1 MPEPTNKALYNK
13 VKAEAKRKFKVWPS
27 AYGSQWLVKTYKERG
42 GTYGGGS
49 KKSST
54 TGVTRWNKEKWKD
67 EKGNDCGSK
76 KNKNTKKCRPTVRVT
91 EKTPVTWS
99 EMSKSQKAAAVKEKK
114 RVGMGKKTK
123 NITNKNVKSP
133 TKKKSVKSPTKKKSV
148 KSPTKKKSVKSPTK
162 KKSVKSPSR
171 KR

>member
-42 GTYGGGS
+42 GTYGGS
-49 KKSST
+49 PKKSST

-67 EKGNDCGSK
+67 EKGNVCGSK

-91 EKTPVTWS
+91 KKTPVTWG
-99 EMSKSQKAAAVKEKK
+99 EMTKSQKQAAVREKK
-114 RVGMGKKTK
+114 NVGMGRKTK
-123 NITNKNVKSP
+123 KISNKNA
-133 TKKKSVKSPTKKKSV
+133 KKSVKSPTKKKSV
-148 KSPTKKKSVKSPTK
+148 KSPTKKKSVKSK

-171 KR
+171 RRR